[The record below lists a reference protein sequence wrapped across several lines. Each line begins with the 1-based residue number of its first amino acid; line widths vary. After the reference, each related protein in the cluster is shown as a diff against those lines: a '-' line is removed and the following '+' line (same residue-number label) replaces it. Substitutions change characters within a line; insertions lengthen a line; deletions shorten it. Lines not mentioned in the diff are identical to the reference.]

1 MAKKI
6 MFAAKLE
13 SIRAFVNGK
22 RKFSLFGIT
31 FTIEHAHD
39 NEYQVLLPDMCE
51 IFRIVDRGQGKV
63 ALYEV

>member
-6 MFAAKLE
+6 MFAAKTE
-13 SIRAFVNGK
+13 SLRAFIRGK
-22 RKFSLFGIT
+22 RSFRLFGIT
-31 FTIEHAHD
+31 LTIAHAHD

-51 IFRIVDRGQGKV
+51 IFRLVDRGSGRV